1 MLHVVR
7 ACKLSTSLRAVPSKD
22 QEKCPRTHI
31 TSRSPI
37 KYEGEA
43 DAVKES
49 AQNPASPDGGNSSSI
64 QDLVRE
70 KWLHFHSTK
79 TTSTHPPGSPDSGGW
94 SQFRCFCPN
103 SCKGTTCTFSVTDWK
118 TILVPQYN
126 GVLKLHVPL
135 LLCTRSGNQQPFSV
149 LDVWSQVEKACNGDC
164 CFVQPG
170 IIVLD
175 DHRIAMQ
182 HDYR

>member
-1 MLHVVR
+1 M
-7 ACKLSTSLRAVPSKD
+7 KFK
-22 QEKCPRTHI
+22 
-31 TSRSPI
+31 
-37 KYEGEA
+37 GEA
-43 DAVKES
+43 DALKEA
-49 AQNPASPDGGNSSSI
+49 AQNLSSPDGASKSGNSSSI
-64 QDLVRE
+64 QELVRE
-70 KWLHFHSTK
+70 KWLHFHSRK
-79 TTSTHPPGSPDSGGW
+79 TTSTQPPGSPDSGGW
-94 SQFRCFCPN
+94 SHFRCSCPN

-149 LDVWSQVEKACNGDC
+149 LDVWSQVEQACNGDS

-170 IIVLD
+170 IILLD
-175 DHRIAMQ
+175 GDRIAMQ